1 MDININRAASIYNDY
16 NLHYYTDS
24 VDKIMADDEVKLVYI
39 ASNHASHADYAVRA
53 LDAGKDVHIEKPH
66 CVTLDQLN
74 RLVLSMSKSSGRVL
88 SIGYNRPVGVIGA
101 KILEALR
108 NESGAAMINWFVAG
122 HQINP
127 DHWYYHSEEGGRIL
141 GNMCH
146 WIHFSMEMIDT
157 DHRFPI
163 TITPTRTEKSDSD
176 VVVTFTYGD
185 NSIALIS
192 FSAQGHTFEGVR
204 ERFSAQK
211 GNTLIKMDDF
221 QETRIDV
228 VQNIRKIKL
237 RRRDHGHLNSICGSY
252 LSSLDREEKGLTSEY
267 IRDLGN
273 LILGTKEALDNNK
286 KVRIDNSGIHFIE

>member
-1 MDININRAASIYNDY
+1 MDTNINRAASIFKDY

-24 VDKIMADDEVKLVYI
+24 LDRIIEDDEVRLLYI
-39 ASNHASHADYAVRA
+39 ASNHASHADYAAKA

-66 CVTLDQLN
+66 CVTLEQLN
-74 RLVLSMSKSSGRVL
+74 RLVHSMSNSSGRVL
-88 SIGYNRPVGVIGA
+88 SIGYNRPVGVIGE

-108 NESGAAMINWFVAG
+108 KENGAAMINWFVAG

-127 DHWYYHSEEGGRIL
+127 DHWYYHNEEGGRIL

-146 WIHFSMEMIDT
+146 WIHFSMEMIDE

-211 GNTLIKMDDF
+211 ENTLIKMDDF
-221 QETRIDV
+221 KEMRIDV
-228 VQNIRKIKL
+228 VQNVRKIKL
-237 RRRDHGHLNSICGSY
+237 RKRDHGHMKSICGSY
-252 LSSLDREEKGLTSEY
+252 LSSLDKGKEGLSGEY
-267 IRDLGN
+267 VRNLGN
-273 LILGTKEALDNNK
+273 LMLGTKEALDNNR
-286 KVRIDNSGIHFIE
+286 KVKIDNSGIFFLE